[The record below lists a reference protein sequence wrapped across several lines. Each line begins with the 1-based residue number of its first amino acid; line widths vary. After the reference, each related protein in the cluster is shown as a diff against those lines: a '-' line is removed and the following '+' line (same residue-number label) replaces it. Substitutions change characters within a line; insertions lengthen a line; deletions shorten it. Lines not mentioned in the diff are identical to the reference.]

1 LCDAPF
7 AEFTLG
13 EANGL
18 RVTRTGFK
26 RHSHEGLRMNEE
38 RTVARGPELGR
49 WLFVAALLLVG
60 LALYFVYAPESEPPA
75 RPAVPELR

>member
-1 LCDAPF
+1 
-7 AEFTLG
+7 
-13 EANGL
+13 
-18 RVTRTGFK
+18 
-26 RHSHEGLRMNEE
+26 MNEE
-38 RTVARGPELGR
+38 RTSARGPELGR